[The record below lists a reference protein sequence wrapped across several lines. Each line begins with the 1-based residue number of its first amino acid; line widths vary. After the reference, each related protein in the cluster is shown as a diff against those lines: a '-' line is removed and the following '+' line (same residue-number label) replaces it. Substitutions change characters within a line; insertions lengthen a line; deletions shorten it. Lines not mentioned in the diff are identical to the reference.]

1 MLNRNGILDL
11 LLYFSLIAFGKTP
24 FPVLNYGVL
33 FSSIAKIFAS
43 AWKVI
48 IYHHFLSS
56 QNFQR
61 GLPCR
66 FQGSSWS

>member
-1 MLNRNGILDL
+1 MLNRNGISDL
-11 LLYFSLIAFGKTP
+11 LLCFSLIAFGKTP

-43 AWKVI
+43 DWKVI
-48 IYHHFLSS
+48 IYHHLLSS

-66 FQGSSWS
+66 F